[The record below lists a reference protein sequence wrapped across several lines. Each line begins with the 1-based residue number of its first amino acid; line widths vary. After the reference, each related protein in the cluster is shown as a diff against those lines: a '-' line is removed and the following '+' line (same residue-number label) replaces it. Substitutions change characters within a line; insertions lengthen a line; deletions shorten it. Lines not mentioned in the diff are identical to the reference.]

1 MSHKVVILGSGP
13 AGLTAAIY
21 TARAGLEPLV
31 IGGIQPG
38 GQLMITE
45 KVENFPGFPDGVM
58 GPELMEKMRAQ
69 AKSFGAEFLDKEASG
84 VDFSSKPFRIFV
96 DNDKHEA
103 EAVII
108 ATGSSARWLGL
119 PSEERF
125 KGRGVSVCATCDG
138 FFFKGKDVVIVGGG
152 DNAMEEALFLTK
164 FANVVTVI
172 HRRDKLRAT
181 KYMQTKAFANE
192 KIKFIWNCIVEEI
205 FGKDKVEGV
214 RLKNVVS
221 GETTEL
227 KCDGVFIALDYQPK
241 TEIFKGKI
249 EIDTNGHIVV
259 KDGTKTSVEGV
270 FVAGDVQDSKYR
282 QAVTAAASGCMAAMD
297 AEKYLEYSE

>member
-1 MSHKVVILGSGP
+1 MVRKVVILGSGP

-21 TARAGLEPLV
+21 TARAGLKPLV

-45 KVENFPGFPDGVM
+45 KVENFPGFPDGIM

-69 AKSFGAEFLDKEASG
+69 AKSFGAEFSDKDASS
-84 VDFSSKPFRIFV
+84 VDFSSKPFKIFV
-96 DNDKHEA
+96 DDDKHEA
-103 EAVII
+103 NAVII

-164 FANVVTVI
+164 FANTVTVV
-172 HRRDKLRAT
+172 HRRDKLRAS
-181 KYMQTKAFANE
+181 KYMQTKAFANK
-192 KIKFIWNCIVEEI
+192 KIKFIWNSVVEEI

-214 RLKNVVS
+214 HLKNVVS

-227 KCDGVFIALDYQPK
+227 KCDGVFIGLDYIPK
-241 TEIFKGKI
+241 TEIFKGKV
-249 EIDTNGHIVV
+249 EIDSNGYIVV
-259 KDGTKTSVEGV
+259 KERTKTSVEGV